1 MCLYIKDPICVANVS
16 LIYYLLICFCIA
28 PHRSEFLALFRNNF
42 PTSKLHKYFSTCFSN
57 TYMVLVNLIL
67 NL

>member
-28 PHRSEFLALFRNNF
+28 PHS
-42 PTSKLHKYFSTCFSN
+42 
-57 TYMVLVNLIL
+57 I
-67 NL
+67 